1 MKAQAPCLNINPS
14 DDSICQGG
22 CATLNAAVT
31 GPVSTTSYVVTPVPY
46 TPYPFTGG
54 NPVLVNLDDLW
65 SPVINIPFCFEFY
78 GTVYNQLIVGT
89 NGLVSF
95 DVSQANG
102 ACPWTIGAAI
112 PNPAMPMNAIMAP
125 HHDINP
131 MLPTTAGMTEINWQV
146 YGTSP
151 CRTMVI
157 SWNDVAQFGTPCDT
171 ASSTFQVVLHETT
184 YIIDIFIASKPL
196 CTAWNNGAAIEGLH
210 NATGTAAVC
219 PPNRNYPSTWSA
231 TNDGMSFFPTGPSQF
246 TAQWL
251 DPANNVVST
260 NLSFVACPTQTTTYT
275 LNVTFNLCTGQPVTL
290 SDQVTVFV
298 VPTTLAGTATFT
310 DPLCR
315 GVCDGTIN
323 VIITS
328 GSPPYTYN
336 WLPSNPPLPPV
347 PNQTGLCPGTYTCMV
362 TDASGCSI
370 QFNFNLTETVPFN
383 LSTQTVATTCGQST
397 GSASVTVTTG
407 SGVFT
412 YLWSTGDTTS
422 YIDSLPAGSYQVVVV
437 DSLGCRDSIFANI
450 SQSGLQLTAQATSL
464 LCFGDTTA
472 TATVTSSNGTFPFT
486 YQWMPYGGNQ
496 ATAVNLGAG
505 IFTCIVTDS
514 IGCFS
519 AINVTVNSPPPMVVV
534 PSSNATICFGESVT
548 ISASVLGGT
557 APYTYNWSHSLPNAA
572 SNLITPAQ
580 TDTYTIQVTD
590 ANGCVSPLQ
599 STQVKVTP
607 LPVADFFALEPTCPP
622 AAVQFTNLTDTAV
635 TFQWYFGDPS
645 SGSLDSSSL
654 ENPVHV
660 YNSSGTY
667 TVTLIATNV
676 WGCAD
681 TVVNA
686 IAPVPAGPLASV
698 DAADDELLITN
709 AQASFINYTQGGD
722 TYCIYFGDGDSLC
735 TTAIG
740 PYPHTYDS
748 IGTYT
753 VMLVA
758 WNAFGCPDTAY
769 TEISIE
775 EPTTCYIPNAFTP
788 NGSGLNDQFMVYGV
802 NIEEF
807 ELRIFD
813 RWGMLLFTSNDI
825 YRGWDG
831 TFQGH
836 KCQEDVYVWKL
847 TYLDNFGNMNE
858 KYGHV
863 SLIR

>member
-1 MKAQAPCLNINPS
+1 
-14 DDSICQGG
+14 
-22 CATLNAAVT
+22 
-31 GPVSTTSYVVTPVPY
+31 
-46 TPYPFTGG
+46 
-54 NPVLVNLDDLW
+54 
-65 SPVINIPFCFEFY
+65 
-78 GTVYNQLIVGT
+78 
-89 NGLVSF
+89 
-95 DVSQANG
+95 
-102 ACPWTIGAAI
+102 
-112 PNPAMPMNAIMAP
+112 
-125 HHDINP
+125 
-131 MLPTTAGMTEINWQV
+131 
-146 YGTSP
+146 
-151 CRTMVI
+151 
-157 SWNDVAQFGTPCDT
+157 
-171 ASSTFQVVLHETT
+171 
-184 YIIDIFIASKPL
+184 
-196 CTAWNNGAAIEGLH
+196 
-210 NATGTAAVC
+210 
-219 PPNRNYPSTWSA
+219 
-231 TNDGMSFFPTGPSQF
+231 
-246 TAQWL
+246 
-251 DPANNVVST
+251 
-260 NLSFVACPTQTTTYT
+260 
-275 LNVTFNLCTGQPVTL
+275 
-290 SDQVTVFV
+290 
-298 VPTTLAGTATFT
+298 
-310 DPLCR
+310 
-315 GVCDGTIN
+315 
-323 VIITS
+323 
-328 GSPPYTYN
+328 
-336 WLPSNPPLPPV
+336 
-347 PNQTGLCPGTYTCMV
+347 
-362 TDASGCSI
+362 
-370 QFNFNLTETVPFN
+370 
-383 LSTQTVATTCGQST
+383 
-397 GSASVTVTTG
+397 
-407 SGVFT
+407 
-412 YLWSTGDTTS
+412 
-422 YIDSLPAGSYQVVVV
+422 
-437 DSLGCRDSIFANI
+437 
-450 SQSGLQLTAQATSL
+450 
-464 LCFGDTTA
+464 
-472 TATVTSSNGTFPFT
+472 
-486 YQWMPYGGNQ
+486 
-496 ATAVNLGAG
+496 
-505 IFTCIVTDS
+505 
-514 IGCFS
+514 
-519 AINVTVNSPPPMVVV
+519 MVVV